1 MSSFVVAFLPR
12 RKHHFI
18 LWLQSPSTVILII
31 NLKHKNVLS
40 VTPTKNQEVD
50 NNLQFK
56 MKKYGIDRLT
66 KLTAY
71 SV

>member
-1 MSSFVVAFLPR
+1 
-12 RKHHFI
+12 
-18 LWLQSPSTVILII
+18 VILII